1 MNSKPKQ
8 LMPLTES
15 SMGYRKE
22 KQRLRPQEEQPR
34 QAVKKNNIKKNHH
47 KRDFY
52 LSCLIPTDFIF
63 FLHTTQKGFNK
74 SKKKHLYFFPSIAF

>member
-8 LMPLTES
+8 LMLLTES

-34 QAVKKNNIKKNHH
+34 QAVKKQYQKESSQTGL
-47 KRDFY
+47 
-52 LSCLIPTDFIF
+52 LSFQFDSSDFIF